1 MSTKLATWGSV
12 GSVVSVIPTSVPPI
26 SITLIS
32 QVIGPQQYFPPAQNM
47 IPDIAVN
54 SRINLVLTIQDQ
66 FGIPVV
72 LTGASSKTILLQNPD
87 TTITNIPA
95 GFLYNGSD
103 GNLTAPI
110 ALTEAGYYKV
120 WASCVF
126 GTAILTTTPVVFR
139 ACQF

>member
-1 MSTKLATWGSV
+1 MSTKLSTYGVPGTVYSV
-12 GSVVSVIPTSVPPI
+12 SIAAAPPVY
-26 SITLIS
+26 LNLEA
-32 QVIGPQQYFPPAQNM
+32 QVIGPNQYFPPAQNM
-47 IPDIAVN
+47 IPDISIN

-66 FGIPVV
+66 FGVPVV

-110 ALTEAGYYKV
+110 ALTEVGYYKV

-126 GTAILTTTPVVFR
+126 GAVTLTTTPVVFR